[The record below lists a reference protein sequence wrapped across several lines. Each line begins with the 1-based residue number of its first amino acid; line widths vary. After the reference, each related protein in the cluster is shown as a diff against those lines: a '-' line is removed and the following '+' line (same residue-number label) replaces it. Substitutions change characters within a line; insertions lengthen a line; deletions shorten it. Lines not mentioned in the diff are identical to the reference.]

1 MPYVRMQDVRLGMD
15 RKRASRVASELGSAW
30 TIKNGHLTRGGD
42 VQRRKKFVQ
51 QAGSFPSTTVG
62 LYAINETLYTMG
74 YDASEAGNVPSA
86 VTHLLTQ
93 HPTPA
98 TAIDSVKDAEAFDG
112 TLYSIIEF
120 TDGNIYHYNGTS
132 RVTDWDT
139 LATTIGS
146 NNAVAAALAAA
157 IDNSAAVNAT
167 SSTDTVTITSA
178 TAGTAFTISR
188 ATVNNGSNP
197 DQDITL
203 VETQPNVEAVTEVLA
218 TADVTVTG
226 GTADDGTNNM
236 VSITVDGVNIL
247 GGDSEVLAAGSIDI
261 TGGTSS
267 PGTNKV
273 DSITVNGVDILGAAV
288 DWDTSHTQTASDV
301 ADQINAYT
309 SSPNYTA
316 TNDGATIDIVAVAG
330 SGSSPNTFAVSSTSS
345 GDVTLNNEVAMSG
358 GSYAGVPWVTS
369 NSATAEDIAD
379 AINAETSSPNYTATF
394 SGPVVTISAAAGSGA
409 GPNGFTVVINEAGD
423 VTSTHDASMSGGVSA
438 VTAVAQVYT
447 AQITGTFETA
457 DQFQITINT
466 TEEYLVTGAASG
478 TGVSVL
484 TFKQKLYSTASSNLY
499 FSALGSSTQW
509 ISGTDY
515 GFINMASQTA
525 GEESLTVAQEYQ
537 GLMAIFSENNIR
549 IWSISEDSAAN
560 VFLQTLQ
567 NTGTIAAGSVVPYGN
582 NDVFYL
588 DTSGIRSIKARDSSN
603 AAYVSDVGT
612 PIDTHIRAYMDTLT
626 EEEIA
631 AAVGVV
637 EPIEGRFWLG
647 IKNRI
652 YVLSYFPAA
661 KITAW
666 SYYEVDFEVKHFAK
680 VGDRIYVRGTV
691 SGVDYLYLYGGESNN
706 TYPDADE
713 DVCLIELP
721 YFDAENPA
729 AFKELL
735 GFDIIG
741 INDWVVEILP
751 DPADDTKI
759 VGQGTASG
767 TTYGKQR
774 FGATGVTSL
783 FAVNLTCSAA
793 GPATLSALAMHY
805 SGTFEDG

>member
-1 MPYVRMQDVRLGMD
+1 MPYVRMQDVKLGMD

-42 VQRRKKFVQ
+42 VQRRKSFVQ

-62 LYAINETLYTMG
+62 LYAINETLYTCG
-74 YDASEAGNVPSA
+74 YDASEAGNVPAS

-98 TAIDSVKDAEAFDG
+98 TAIDSIKDAEPFDG
-112 TLYSIIEF
+112 DLYSIIEY
-120 TDGNIYHYNGTS
+120 TDGNIYHFNSTT

-146 NNAVAAALAAA
+146 NNAVASALAAA
-157 IDNSAAVNAT
+157 IDNSVAVNAT

-178 TAGTAFTISR
+178 TAGTAFTIAK

-203 VETQPNVEAVTEVLA
+203 TETQPNVEAVTEVLA

-226 GTADDGTNNM
+226 GTADSGTNNM
-236 VSITVDGVNIL
+236 VSVTVDGVNIL
-247 GGDSEVLAAGSIDI
+247 GGDSEVLATGSIDI
-261 TGGTSS
+261 TGGTSN
-267 PGTNKV
+267 PGTNTV
-273 DSITVNGVDILGAAV
+273 DTITVDGVDILGTAV
-288 DWDTSHTQTASDV
+288 DWDTSDTQTASDV
-301 ADQINAYT
+301 ADQINAHT

-316 TNDGATIDIVAVAG
+316 VNDGATIDITAVAG
-330 SGSSPNTFAVSSTSS
+330 SGSSPNGFVVGSTSS
-345 GDVTLNNEVAMSG
+345 GDVTLGSAVNMASG
-358 GSYAGVPWVTS
+358 AYAGVPWVTS

-379 AINAETSSPNYTATF
+379 AINAETSSPNYTASA
-394 SGPVVTISAAAGSGA
+394 SGPVVTISAVAGSGA
-409 GPNGFTVVINEAGD
+409 GPNSFVVVTNEAGD
-423 VTSTHDASMSGGVSA
+423 VTSTHDATMTGGISA

-447 AQITGTFETA
+447 AQVSGTFETA
-457 DQFQITINT
+457 DQFQITINGI
-466 TEEYLVTGAASG
+466 EEYLVTGAASG

-484 TFKQKLYSTASSNLY
+484 TFKQKMYSTASSNLY

-509 ISGTDY
+509 ISGTDF

-567 NTGTIAAGSVVPYGN
+567 NTGTIAPGSVVPYGN

-631 AAVGVV
+631 AANGIV

-661 KITAW
+661 KVTAW

-680 VGDRIYVRGTV
+680 VGDRIYVRGTDN
-691 SGVDYLYLYGGESNN
+691 GTDYLYLYGGANN
-706 TYPDADE
+706 DTYPDADE
-713 DVCLIELP
+713 DICSVEFP

-729 AFKELL
+729 AFKDLL

-741 INDWVVEILP
+741 INDWVLEILP
-751 DPADDTKI
+751 DPADDTKKI
-759 VGQGTASG
+759 SQGTASG
-767 TTYGKQR
+767 TTYGKPR

-793 GPATLSALAMHY
+793 GQATLSALAMHY